1 MDKAIIKKIFEE
13 VLNNNNLSAADEI
26 LHPEYTNY
34 SIPVHEKGPEGF
46 KQVIGMFR
54 NAFPDMHI
62 TLEDIITEGDKI
74 ATRGYWTGTHKGDF
88 MGIPAT
94 GKSVK
99 VPYIDIWNAENG
111 KLKENWVQMDMI
123 SCMQQLGVMPKQ
135 N

>member
-1 MDKAIIKKIFEE
+1 MDKAIIKKIFED
-13 VLNNNNLSAADEI
+13 VLNNNNLSTADEI

-34 SIPVHEKGPEGF
+34 SMPAPSKGPEGF
-46 KQVIGMFR
+46 KQVIGMFK
-54 NAFPDMHI
+54 NAFPDLHI

-94 GKSVK
+94 GKTVK

-111 KLKENWVQMDMI
+111 KLKENWVQMDMLGL
-123 SCMQQLGVMPKQ
+123 MQQFGVVK